1 MEMLLLG
8 VVDGGKSGC
17 DMLFMLTAPDEDRES
32 LNTAQLGATILG
44 SSRVIFYQHILDLL
58 NNLDPAKAELA
69 YLDTDSLV
77 WYVDGDD
84 ISDALLPES
93 RKHFESVVAATVF
106 GDPDGEKVPHSKLKL
121 EGKYGQGLF
130 RGMKSYYLMDEI
142 GGDGKATVRARGV
155 VRAVQAKMKP
165 DHFRMTESG
174 TETLN
179 NYALKPTPAM
189 DMTIAFQSRRNAT
202 CLNYKRYLLPVRM
215 LHTTY
220 AATAL
225 THSSKSLFSEPRP
238 HEAAAVRWTASGGT
252 SSPTWRRAG
261 CCRRRR

>member
-8 VVDGGKSGC
+8 VVDGGGRDGC

-77 WYVDGDD
+77 WYVDGED
-84 ISDALLPES
+84 IADAVLPEC
-93 RKHFESVVAATVF
+93 RDRFESVVAPTIF

-121 EGKYGQGLF
+121 EGKFGQGLF

-142 GGDGKATVRARGV
+142 GGDGSATVRARGV

-215 LHTTY
+215 VQR
-220 AATAL
+220 
-225 THSSKSLFSEPRP
+225 S
-238 HEAAAVRWTASGGT
+238 AAAIARIYHNPRFQNLVHTR
-252 SSPTWRRAG
+252 PLQ
-261 CCRRRR
+261 